1 MPKILLTKTQER
13 EERVRKLFRI
23 IRIDRGMRKG
33 DIAEA
38 LNMSRPTVKR
48 MEEEPE
54 KIPLGTFWKLL
65 DMAGIPQ
72 EERGKYLT

>member
-1 MPKILLTKTQER
+1 MPQVCLTKQQQR
-13 EERVRKLFRI
+13 EERAKKVFRI
-23 IRIDRGMRKG
+23 IRIDKGLQKG

-38 LNMSRPTVKR
+38 LHVSRPTVRR

-65 DMAGIPQ
+65 DMAGIPP
-72 EERGKYLT
+72 EERGKYLE

>member
-1 MPKILLTKTQER
+1 MPSVYLTKQQQR
-13 EERVRKLFRI
+13 EEQVRKIFRI
-23 IRIDRGMRKG
+23 IRIDRGLQKG

-38 LNMSRPTVKR
+38 LHVSRPTVRR

-65 DMAGIPQ
+65 DMAGIPP
-72 EERGKYLT
+72 EERGKYLE

>member
-1 MPKILLTKTQER
+1 MPPVYLTKQQQR
-13 EERVRKLFRI
+13 EEQVRKIFRI
-23 IRIDRGMRKG
+23 IRIDRGLQKG

-38 LNMSRPTVKR
+38 LHVSRPTVRR

-65 DMAGIPQ
+65 DMAGIPP
-72 EERGKYLT
+72 EERGKYLE